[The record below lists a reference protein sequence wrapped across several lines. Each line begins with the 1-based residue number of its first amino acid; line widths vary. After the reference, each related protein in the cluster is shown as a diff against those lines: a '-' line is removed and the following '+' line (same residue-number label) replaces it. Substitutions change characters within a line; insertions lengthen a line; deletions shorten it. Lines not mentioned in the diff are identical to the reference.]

1 MEALILLKWND
12 PKNKFISVF
21 EAVYLNYQNTSQ
33 MCYFG
38 MWICHRGSLSFL
50 NDQYSV
56 VNMYKTTQNTDFADP
71 SLQIPPQNIVQI
83 VTQDNCDL
91 IITKPIKHYPK
102 IMFCVRSWDYRCG
115 WVTQHKWSI
124 APPKNAVNA
133 TCQSYILAL
142 LFG

>member
-1 MEALILLKWND
+1 MKTVAVGKLKFPDFPLVITSSEENFIKNKVEALILLTWND

-56 VNMYKTTQNTDFADP
+56 VNMYKTTQNIDFADP
-71 SLQIPPQNIVQI
+71 SLQIPP
-83 VTQDNCDL
+83 
-91 IITKPIKHYPK
+91 
-102 IMFCVRSWDYRCG
+102 
-115 WVTQHKWSI
+115 
-124 APPKNAVNA
+124 
-133 TCQSYILAL
+133 
-142 LFG
+142 